1 MKILVLHGP
10 NLNLLGLREPD
21 VYGRETLESIMERLV
36 GVAASLSVDL
46 VCRQSNHE
54 GELVSHIQNARTE
67 GFDGIVLNPAA
78 YTHTSIAIRDAIKG
92 SGMPCVEIHL
102 SNTHAR
108 ESFRQKSLTAG
119 VCVGQVQGFGGYGYV
134 LALEGLIAHLKA
146 GSA

>member
-10 NLNLLGLREPD
+10 NLNVLGLREPE
-21 VYGRETLESIMERLV
+21 VYGHETLATIMERLRAIA
-36 GVAASLSVDL
+36 AASGVEL

-54 GELVSHIQNARTE
+54 GELVSYIQDAKAE
-67 GFDGIVLNPAA
+67 GVDGIILNPAA

-108 ESFRQKSLTAG
+108 DSFRQKSMTAG
-119 VCVGQVQGFGGYGYV
+119 VCVGQIQGFGGHGYV
-134 LALEGLIAHLKA
+134 LALEGLIVHLKA
-146 GSA
+146 GAT